1 MNDSFTLNCTDTVG
15 NPPPLFTWFRDDT
28 NITSSPQYTVTNPT
42 DRISILSVN
51 GVQPEEAGTYKC
63 SANNGVGKDTTEAVV
78 MIRCK

>member
-1 MNDSFTLNCTDTVG
+1 MNGSFTLNCTDTAG

-63 SANNGVGKDTTEAVV
+63 SANNGVGKDTTETVV
-78 MIRCK
+78 RIRCK